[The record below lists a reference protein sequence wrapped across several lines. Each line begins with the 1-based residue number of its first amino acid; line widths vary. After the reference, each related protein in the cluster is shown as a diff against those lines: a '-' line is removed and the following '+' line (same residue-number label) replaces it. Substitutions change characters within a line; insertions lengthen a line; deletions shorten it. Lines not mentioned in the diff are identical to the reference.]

1 MLVRHFW
8 RWRWTSHSCRL
19 RLPYGGYA
27 QQGKAREAMDLF
39 HKFHSLG
46 LKPSERTFSSVLGV
60 FTNTTLKWGSIP
72 LILIGNAIL
81 DFYMWAG
88 IVFGSLQTRI
98 SMHLKGLC
106 ASLFNLFKTI
116 IPIYVSNWWTFSFHS

>member
-1 MLVRHFW
+1 
-8 RWRWTSHSCRL
+8 
-19 RLPYGGYA
+19 
-27 QQGKAREAMDLF
+27 MDLF

-98 SMHLKGLC
+98 SMPLEGLC

-116 IPIYVSNWWTFSFHS
+116 IPIYVSN